1 MLVSLGL
8 RELSVILS
16 SPSHGEG
23 KQSQLFFI
31 ALARAKKSR
40 HSLVR
45 IDRTEKSV
53 QCHLVIALNGF
64 QFSCVGL
71 NFAIAEPYKWVEKL
85 AQKYSQKPLKR
96 RRCFFPFFDQSE
108 AKQIMTQ
115 RAHASARFPL
125 CGLGCMFYSSSF
137 DWLIA
142 FRLMLVSEL
151 LRASICNVR
160 LNCRN
165 TRRKNGKVSILLR
178 LGQHLRCGSSP
189 ERMFAL
195 AFPS

>member
-53 QCHLVIALNGF
+53 
-64 QFSCVGL
+64 
-71 NFAIAEPYKWVEKL
+71 
-85 AQKYSQKPLKR
+85 
-96 RRCFFPFFDQSE
+96 
-108 AKQIMTQ
+108 
-115 RAHASARFPL
+115 
-125 CGLGCMFYSSSF
+125 
-137 DWLIA
+137 
-142 FRLMLVSEL
+142 
-151 LRASICNVR
+151 
-160 LNCRN
+160 
-165 TRRKNGKVSILLR
+165 
-178 LGQHLRCGSSP
+178 
-189 ERMFAL
+189 
-195 AFPS
+195 